1 MHRQGAAA
9 THAPRYGQHCLIT
22 PPTRAHRGF
31 RELQSRI
38 DTEAAW
44 SASSS
49 RLPTRT
55 APLRMPLELHFP
67 RLLEGGGHAIA
78 PGVILPPGMRLRNPA
93 FLKPRHFRST
103 LTETLLVWDVSSGQ
117 DRIALGR
124 KVEGLWV
131 RCQTFRKW
139 AKVVYAANVRR
150 ARKLRASHIRFAVA
164 VPSGAMMTLKLSPLD
179 QVGRVKVLIAQRKPA
194 LMTKKLS
201 RYVVMLDGIA
211 LDDWLTLHDAGVRE
225 ASSLVV
231 TARAVGTDD
240 DVPPQ
245 PHLVST
251 GAGAL
256 SPKTV
261 RLALQAYGSL
271 STPKRPEEERK
282 IHPGWRP
289 RARLGR
295 QFPSDSPKKGPV
307 LAPTCPAAPDS
318 PEARA
323 R

>member
-1 MHRQGAAA
+1 
-9 THAPRYGQHCLIT
+9 
-22 PPTRAHRGF
+22 
-31 RELQSRI
+31 
-38 DTEAAW
+38 
-44 SASSS
+44 
-49 RLPTRT
+49 
-55 APLRMPLELHFP
+55 MPLELHFP

-78 PGVILPPGMRLRNPA
+78 PGVILPPGMRLRNLA

-150 ARKLRASHIRFAVA
+150 ARKLRASYIRFAVA

-179 QVGRVKVLIAQRKPA
+179 QIGRVKVLISQRKPA
-194 LMTKKLS
+194 LMTKKLAK
-201 RYVVMLDGIA
+201 YVVMLDGIA

-261 RLALQAYGSL
+261 RMAMLSYGALA
-271 STPKRPEEERK
+271 TPKKPEEEHK

>member
-1 MHRQGAAA
+1 MWPIARAGRRQQ
-9 THAPRYGQHCLIT
+9 PRD
-22 PPTRAHRGF
+22 AHRPTPADV
-31 RELQSRI
+31 SR
-38 DTEAAW
+38 
-44 SASSS
+44 
-49 RLPTRT
+49 RGGT
-55 APLRMPLELHFP
+55 AQAPKMPLELHFP

-179 QVGRVKVLIAQRKPA
+179 QIGRVKVLISQRKPA

-261 RLALQAYGSL
+261 RLAMLSYGAL
-271 STPKRPEEERK
+271 ATPKKPEEEHK

-295 QFPSDSPKKGPV
+295 QFPSNSPKKGPV

>member
-1 MHRQGAAA
+1 
-9 THAPRYGQHCLIT
+9 
-22 PPTRAHRGF
+22 
-31 RELQSRI
+31 
-38 DTEAAW
+38 
-44 SASSS
+44 
-49 RLPTRT
+49 
-55 APLRMPLELHFP
+55 MPLELHFP
-67 RLLEGGGHAIA
+67 RLLEGGGHAVA
-78 PGVILPPGMRLRNPA
+78 PGVILPPGMKLRNPA

-117 DRIALGR
+117 DRVALGK

-139 AKVVYAANVRR
+139 AKVIYAANVKR

-179 QVGRVKVLIAQRKPA
+179 QVGRVKVLLSQKKPA
-194 LMTKKLS
+194 MMTKKLAK
-201 RYVVMLDGIA
+201 YVVMLDGVA
-211 LDDWLTLHDAGVRE
+211 LDDWFTLHDAGVRE

-251 GAGAL
+251 GTGAL

-261 RLALQAYGSL
+261 RMAMLAYGSL
-271 STPKRPEEERK
+271 ATPKKPEEEHK

-295 QFPSDSPKKGPV
+295 QFPSDAPKKGPV

>member
-1 MHRQGAAA
+1 
-9 THAPRYGQHCLIT
+9 
-22 PPTRAHRGF
+22 
-31 RELQSRI
+31 
-38 DTEAAW
+38 
-44 SASSS
+44 
-49 RLPTRT
+49 
-55 APLRMPLELHFP
+55 MPLELHFP
-67 RLLEGGGHAIA
+67 RLLEGGGHAVA
-78 PGVILPPGMRLRNPA
+78 PGVILPPGMKLRNPA

-117 DRIALGR
+117 DRVALGR

-139 AKVVYAANVRR
+139 AKVIYAANVKR

-179 QVGRVKVLIAQRKPA
+179 QVGRVKVLLSQKKPA
-194 LMTKKLS
+194 MMTKKLAK
-201 RYVVMLDGIA
+201 YVVMLDGVA
-211 LDDWLTLHDAGVRE
+211 LDDWFTLHDAGVRE

-251 GAGAL
+251 GTGAL

-261 RLALQAYGSL
+261 RLAMMAYGSL
-271 STPKRPEEERK
+271 ATPKKPEEEHK

-295 QFPSDSPKKGPV
+295 QFPSDSKKKAPV

>member
-1 MHRQGAAA
+1 
-9 THAPRYGQHCLIT
+9 
-22 PPTRAHRGF
+22 
-31 RELQSRI
+31 
-38 DTEAAW
+38 
-44 SASSS
+44 
-49 RLPTRT
+49 
-55 APLRMPLELHFP
+55 MPLELHFP
-67 RLLEGGGHAIA
+67 RLLEGGGHAVA
-78 PGVILPPGMRLRNPA
+78 PGVILPPGMKLRNPA

-103 LTETLLVWDVSSGQ
+103 LTETLLVWDVSGGQ

-150 ARKLRASHIRFAVA
+150 ARRLRASHIRFAVA

-179 QVGRVKVLIAQRKPA
+179 QVGRVKVLISQRKPA
-194 LMTKKLS
+194 LMTKKLAK
-201 RYVVMLDGIA
+201 YVVMLDGVA
-211 LDDWLTLHDAGVRE
+211 LDDWLTCHDAGVRE

-261 RLALQAYGSL
+261 RMAMMAYGSL
-271 STPKRPEEERK
+271 ATPKKPEEEHK

>member
-1 MHRQGAAA
+1 
-9 THAPRYGQHCLIT
+9 
-22 PPTRAHRGF
+22 
-31 RELQSRI
+31 
-38 DTEAAW
+38 
-44 SASSS
+44 
-49 RLPTRT
+49 
-55 APLRMPLELHFP
+55 MPLELHFP

-117 DRIALGR
+117 DRVALGK

-150 ARKLRASHIRFAVA
+150 ARRLRASHIRFAVA

-179 QVGRVKVLIAQRKPA
+179 QIGRVKVLISQRKPA
-194 LMTKKLS
+194 LMTKQLAK
-201 RYVVMLDGIA
+201 YVVMLDGVA

-261 RLALQAYGSL
+261 RLAMLSYGAL
-271 STPKRPEEERK
+271 ATPKKPEEEHK

-289 RARLGR
+289 RERLGR

>member
-1 MHRQGAAA
+1 
-9 THAPRYGQHCLIT
+9 
-22 PPTRAHRGF
+22 
-31 RELQSRI
+31 
-38 DTEAAW
+38 
-44 SASSS
+44 
-49 RLPTRT
+49 
-55 APLRMPLELHFP
+55 MPLELHFP

-78 PGVILPPGMRLRNPA
+78 PGVILPPGMKLRNPA

-117 DRIALGR
+117 DRVALGK

-139 AKVVYAANVRR
+139 AKVVYAANFKR
-150 ARKLRASHIRFAVA
+150 ARRLRASHIRFAVA

-179 QVGRVKVLIAQRKPA
+179 QIGRVKALISQRKPA
-194 LMTKKLS
+194 LMTKKLAK
-201 RYVVMLDGIA
+201 YVVMLDGIA

-261 RLALQAYGSL
+261 RLAMLSYGAL
-271 STPKRPEEERK
+271 ATPKKPEEEHK

-289 RARLGR
+289 RPRLGR